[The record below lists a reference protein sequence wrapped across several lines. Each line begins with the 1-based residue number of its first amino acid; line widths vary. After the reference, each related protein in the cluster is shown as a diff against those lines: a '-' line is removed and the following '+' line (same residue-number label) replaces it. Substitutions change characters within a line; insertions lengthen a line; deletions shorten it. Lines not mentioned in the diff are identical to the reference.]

1 MNDAINL
8 FAALGAL
15 LGAITAIITQL
26 IPWLK
31 NRDDMEQDRKKLE
44 LAKMEVEFITSWIK
58 TANEFIGDINQNKK
72 I

>member
-31 NRDDMEQDRKKLE
+31 NRDDMEQDRMKLE